1 VSSGPQT
8 TTGPLPIGQFVKL
21 VQKTVKQDPL
31 FQHQALRGEV
41 SQWNVHNGNVYF
53 KLRDD
58 DGQLDCVIW
67 RSARIKVESTIKEG
81 SDVVVIGG
89 LDLWP
94 KRGNL
99 QLVVRKIEPVQTI
112 GALEE
117 AKRALIA
124 ALKDEGALDRARMPL
139 PGMPKHVAIITGAGS
154 AALSDMKRL
163 ISNRWPGLRTTV
175 IGVLVQG
182 ERAVNELVRGLAVT
196 RALSRTD
203 VAQKLGLPPVDAI
216 IIGRGGGSVE
226 DLWAFNLEPV
236 IRGILASPVP
246 VISAV
251 GHEQDILVSDLVA
264 DVRASTPSNAVE
276 LLVPD
281 RHSVMMM
288 MDDVDMR
295 LIEAVKRRLGELR
308 QQLMLLISQLKHAPG
323 KGVFRAKEQLA
334 VLGNRM
340 KRGAEHSIS
349 IQKQRLTRL
358 EATLSA
364 SHPHRVLER
373 GYTMVQ
379 NDDGDV
385 LTTLASLQQG
395 QTVNLQFADGRAA
408 ADIHTIE
415 PKEEEK

>member
-1 VSSGPQT
+1 
-8 TTGPLPIGQFVKL
+8 
-21 VQKTVKQDPL
+21 
-31 FQHQALRGEV
+31 
-41 SQWNVHNGNVYF
+41 
-53 KLRDD
+53 
-58 DGQLDCVIW
+58 
-67 RSARIKVESTIKEG
+67 
-81 SDVVVIGG
+81 
-89 LDLWP
+89 
-94 KRGNL
+94 
-99 QLVVRKIEPVQTI
+99 
-112 GALEE
+112 
-117 AKRALIA
+117 
-124 ALKDEGALDRARMPL
+124 
-139 PGMPKHVAIITGAGS
+139 
-154 AALSDMKRL
+154 
-163 ISNRWPGLRTTV
+163 
-175 IGVLVQG
+175 
-182 ERAVNELVRGLAVT
+182 
-196 RALSRTD
+196 
-203 VAQKLGLPPVDAI
+203 
-216 IIGRGGGSVE
+216 
-226 DLWAFNLEPV
+226 
-236 IRGILASPVP
+236 
-246 VISAV
+246 
-251 GHEQDILVSDLVA
+251 LVSDLVA